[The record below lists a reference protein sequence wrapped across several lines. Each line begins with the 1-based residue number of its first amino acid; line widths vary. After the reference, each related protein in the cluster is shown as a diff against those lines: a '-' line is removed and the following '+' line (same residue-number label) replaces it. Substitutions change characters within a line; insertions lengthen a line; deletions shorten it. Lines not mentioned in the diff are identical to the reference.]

1 MKTIDPKIIGH
12 YIRDAS
18 NIQKKLDSLKQY
30 VDEQHVVLEELKNR
44 YGVDDTN
51 CSNSEKAKNPYGLSS
66 RGARN
71 FDIHSNKS
79 GKTGNA
85 SDINQVL
92 MPNEFPQAEIID
104 HKKIYVQLI

>member
-30 VDEQHVVLEELKNR
+30 VDEQHTVLEELKNR
-44 YGVDDTN
+44 YGVDDAN

-71 FDIHSNKS
+71 SDLHSNQS

-85 SDINQVL
+85 SDVNQVL
-92 MPNEFPQAEIID
+92 MHNEFPQAEIID